1 MFQVASNLSKITTM
15 GDHSLRLQVDV
26 SKELTAEEN
35 AKVFALYNKL
45 GFFIFKEAEIM
56 EEDLIDVPA
65 YVKEFKDDKSPS
77 QRQRAVMYLCWEK
90 QMESKKI
97 DADYNFNRFYADKME
112 EIINHFK
119 KLLD

>member
-1 MFQVASNLSKITTM
+1 MFQVASNVSKITTM
-15 GDHSLRLQVDV
+15 GDHALRLQVDV

-35 AKVFALYNKL
+35 AMVFSLYNKM
-45 GFFIFKEAEIM
+45 GFFIFKEAEIL
-56 EEDLIDVPA
+56 EEDLADVPA

-77 QRQRAVMYLCWEK
+77 QILRNVLYRVWEK
-90 QMESKKI
+90 KNEGKTSNM
-97 DADYNFNRFYADKME
+97 FYADKME